1 MSNLGKLL
9 TIAIELKPAFGQ
21 DCNHCGYCCLTEPC
35 VVGKELTGKT
45 FGPCELLQTKG
56 DKHYCS
62 LVETETMTEQ
72 MGFGTGCCAKTQ
84 NESIAEMMAENA

>member
-1 MSNLGKLL
+1 MTSLGELL
-9 TIAIELKPAFGQ
+9 TVAVELKPAFGQ

-45 FGPCELLQTKG
+45 HGPCELLVTDG
-56 DKHYCS
+56 DKHYCP
-62 LVETETMTEQ
+62 LAKDETMSEH

-84 NESIAEMMAENA
+84 NELITEMMEVRA